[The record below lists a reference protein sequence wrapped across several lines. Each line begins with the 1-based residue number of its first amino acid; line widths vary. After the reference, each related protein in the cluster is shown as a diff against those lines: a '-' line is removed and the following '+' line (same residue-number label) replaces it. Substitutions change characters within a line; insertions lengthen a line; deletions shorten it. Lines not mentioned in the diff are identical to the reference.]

1 MEPCGADEWLE
12 IEDTQS
18 DSEIPPAKKTVSAK
32 RRTKMKCDDGRC
44 MSRGTEIKHE
54 LRGFSTD
61 MGLYIDSDADEGIN
75 SIDENK
81 TPDSPLVISS
91 DSESETAVR
100 KYYILNRNV
109 MVAGVCLVA
118 LRLRWN

>member
-1 MEPCGADEWLE
+1 
-12 IEDTQS
+12 
-18 DSEIPPAKKTVSAK
+18 
-32 RRTKMKCDDGRC
+32 

-91 DSESETAVR
+91 DSESETAVPKNC
-100 KYYILNRNV
+100 KYYILNSITEMLWLQV
-109 MVAGVCLVA
+109 YA
-118 LRLRWN
+118 LWH